1 VRHATTIAVVPMI
14 TYGAFVAVPDVTGS
28 PSRSIPLAGSG
39 STSGYLDIIAAEST
53 PAEAEVASATEPALV
68 ANANDAAADR
78 ILAKVTDIP
87 ADYLALYRTAAATCP
102 GLDWSI
108 LAAIGR
114 FESDHGRS
122 TLPGVRTGAN
132 SHGAKGPMQFLQ
144 STFNAVTARHPLPPG
159 GATPPSP
166 HNPQDA
172 DHAAAAY
179 LCDNGARDNRNLSGA
194 IFTYNH
200 SRAYVNRVLAAARDY
215 RRATPSPPAAPPNPP
230 ATPPS
235 PPAQAKPAPP
245 AAAPPVEGQRQSKAL
260 AAVAF
265 AKAQRGKPYVWGG
278 NGNPGFD
285 CSGLTK
291 AAFAAAGITLP
302 RTAHTQ
308 YKHGPRLPA
317 GAALQPGDLLFFG
330 TARKIHHVGISLGGT
345 LMIHAPTFGQTVKV
359 EDYRR
364 FRDFAGASRPAK

>member
-1 VRHATTIAVVPMI
+1 MI
-14 TYGAFVAVPDVTGS
+14 TYGTFVAVPDVVAS
-28 PSRSIPLAGSG
+28 PNPSRSIPLTGSGSG
-39 STSGYLDIIAAEST
+39 STSGYLDIIGAESTPAKAAEST
-53 PAEAEVASATEPALV
+53 PAEATVLTTTEPALV
-68 ANANDAAADR
+68 ANANEVAADR
-78 ILAKVTDIP
+78 ITAKATDIP
-87 ADYLALYRTAAATCP
+87 VGYLALYRAAATTCP
-102 GLDWSI
+102 GLDWSV
-108 LAAIGR
+108 LAAIGK

-144 STFNAVTARHPLPPG
+144 STFNAVTDRHPLPPG

-166 HNPQDA
+166 HNSHDA
-172 DHAAAAY
+172 VHAAAAY

-200 SRAYVNRVLAAARDY
+200 SRAYVNKVLGTARDY
-215 RRATPSPPAAPPNPP
+215 RQATPNPP
-230 ATPPS
+230 ATPPN
-235 PPAQAKPAPP
+235 PPAPAK

-260 AAVAF
+260 AVVAF
-265 AKAQRGKPYVWGG
+265 AQAQRGKPYVWGG

-302 RTAHTQ
+302 RTAHSQ

-345 LMIHAPTFGQTVKV
+345 LMIHAPTFGQTVKI

-364 FRDFAGASRPAK
+364 FRDFAGASRPAT